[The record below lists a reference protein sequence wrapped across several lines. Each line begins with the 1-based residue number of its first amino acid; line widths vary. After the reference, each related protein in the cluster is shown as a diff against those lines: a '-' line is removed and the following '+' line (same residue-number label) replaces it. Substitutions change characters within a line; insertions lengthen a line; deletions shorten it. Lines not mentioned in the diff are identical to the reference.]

1 MNIQSPNESVSPP
14 ARSST
19 IGEGIRLAFVS
30 IHDANSVH
38 ANSGTI
44 FNISQGMLRHGV
56 QIEYIGPLSPQVNAL
71 NLCRYVINK
80 HILNQNDFPQRDPGF
95 LLHYARQ
102 VERKL
107 SDMDVDLVFGSGT
120 LPLSYLNTDIPII
133 FWTDCTFANLLNYY
147 PKYCNLSARSIRDG
161 HAADRAMY
169 ARCDRAF
176 FASEWAANS
185 AIRDYGL
192 SPDKAFVVPRGANVP
207 GASNSEE
214 ARALIES
221 RTRDRCV
228 LLFVGVD
235 WERKGGAI
243 AAETARIMN
252 ERGIPTELRVI
263 GCQPQRPYRTTNF
276 ISYLGRIS
284 KSTREGMERF
294 VKAMSESHFMIMPS
308 RAEAYG
314 IAYLEAAAYGVPSL
328 ATRTGG
334 TGNAVT
340 GGVSG
345 LLFEREDNAEI
356 YAREAS
362 KYFTDH
368 ALYKEL
374 ACSAYA
380 DYASRSS
387 WDTTVPKAIR
397 ILHKTINHDGAR

>member
-14 ARSST
+14 ARSSAV
-19 IGEGIRLAFVS
+19 GEGIRIAFVS
-30 IHDANSVH
+30 IHDAKSVH

-56 QIEYIGPLSPQVNAL
+56 QVEFIGPLSPQVNVI
-71 NLCRYVINK
+71 NLSRYVINK
-80 HILNQNDFPQRDPGF
+80 YIFNLNDFPQRDPGF

-107 SDMDVDLVFGSGT
+107 SVMDVDLVFGSGT
-120 LPLSYLNTDIPII
+120 LPLSYLQTDLPVVL
-133 FWTDCTFANLLNYY
+133 WTDCTFANLLNYY
-147 PKYCNLSARSIRDG
+147 PKYCDLSARSIRNG

-169 ARCDRAF
+169 ARCDRAL
-176 FASEWAANS
+176 FASKWAVDS

-207 GASNSEE
+207 GASSSEE
-214 ARALIES
+214 AQTLIES
-221 RTRDRCV
+221 RARDRCI

-235 WERKGGAI
+235 WVRKGGAI

-252 ERGIPTELRVI
+252 KRGIPTELRVI
-263 GCQPQRPYRTTNF
+263 GCRPQRPYLTTDF

-284 KSTREGMERF
+284 KSTLEGQKRF
-294 VKAMSESHFMIMPS
+294 VKELSESHFMIMPS

-334 TGNAVT
+334 TGYAVT

-345 LLFEREDNAEI
+345 LLFEPEDNAEI
-356 YAREAS
+356 YASEAS
-362 KYFTDH
+362 RYFTDY

-387 WDTTVPKAIR
+387 WDTTVPKAIVIMR
-397 ILHKTINHDGAR
+397 DMLNHGKTR